1 MAGQTDCLISPIYNF
16 FVSPMKALFETPNAE
31 TDAVIHILPFQ
42 ITEYSGKADIDTY
55 FVVCKGIF
63 S

>member
-1 MAGQTDCLISPIYNF
+1 
-16 FVSPMKALFETPNAE
+16 MKALFQTPNAE

-55 FVVCKGIF
+55 FVVCKGILIEL
-63 S
+63 SL